1 MKKFTKI
8 LVPVEGVPRDD
19 EVLRLASLLA
29 RQDKATLLA
38 IYVIEIQRTLP
49 LETENATQIEQA
61 ELVLQHAEQVTK
73 QYGARADTD
82 LLQARIAGPALV
94 DEATEREID
103 LIIMGV
109 PYREPL
115 GELRLGDTASYV
127 MKNAPCQVWLC
138 REAFVGEPKAP
149 RKL

>member
-8 LVPVEGVPRDD
+8 LVPVEGLPRD
-19 EVLRLASLLA
+19 EQVLRLASFLA
-29 RQDKATLLA
+29 RQDKAALLA

-49 LETENATQIEQA
+49 LETENAPQIEQA
-61 ELVLQHAEQVTK
+61 ERVLQHAEQVTK

-94 DEATEREID
+94 DEATERAVD
-103 LIIMGV
+103 LIILGV

-115 GELRLGDTASYV
+115 GELHLGETASYV

-138 REAFVGEPKAP
+138 REAHGGDKPPQKA
-149 RKL
+149 

>member
-1 MKKFTKI
+1 MKKFSKI
-8 LVPVEGVPRDD
+8 MVPVEGLPRDD
-19 EVLRLASLLA
+19 EVLRLASFVA

-49 LETENATQIEQA
+49 LETENALQIEQA
-61 ELVLQHAEQVTK
+61 ERVLQHAEQLCK

-82 LLQARIAGPALV
+82 LLQARVAGPALI
-94 DEATEREID
+94 DEASEREVD
-103 LIIMGV
+103 LIILGV

-127 MKNAPCQVWLC
+127 MKNASCQVWLC
-138 REAFVGEPKAP
+138 REAFGGE
-149 RKL
+149 RKSPQ

>member
-8 LVPVEGVPRDD
+8 LVPVEGTPRDD
-19 EVLRLASLLA
+19 EVLRLAALLA
-29 RQDKATLLA
+29 RQDKAVLLA
-38 IYVIEIQRTLP
+38 IYVIEIQRMLP
-49 LETENATQIEQA
+49 LETENAPQIERG

-73 QYGARADTD
+73 QNGVRADTD

-94 DEATEREID
+94 DEANERGVD

-109 PYREPL
+109 PYREPR
-115 GELRLGDTASYV
+115 GELFLGNTAIYV

-138 REAFVGEPKAP
+138 REPFVDKTAAP
-149 RKL
+149 SKK

>member
-8 LVPVEGVPRDD
+8 LVPVEGVPRD
-19 EVLRLASLLA
+19 EQVLRLASCVA

-49 LETENATQIEQA
+49 LDAENAAEIERA
-61 ELVLQHAEQVTK
+61 ERVLQQAEQVTK
-73 QYGARADTD
+73 QSGVRADTD

-94 DEATEREID
+94 DEATERGVD

-109 PYREPL
+109 PYREPF
-115 GELRLGDTASYV
+115 GEFRLGDTTGYV

-138 REAFVGEPKAP
+138 REAFVGEPKSS
-149 RKL
+149 KKM